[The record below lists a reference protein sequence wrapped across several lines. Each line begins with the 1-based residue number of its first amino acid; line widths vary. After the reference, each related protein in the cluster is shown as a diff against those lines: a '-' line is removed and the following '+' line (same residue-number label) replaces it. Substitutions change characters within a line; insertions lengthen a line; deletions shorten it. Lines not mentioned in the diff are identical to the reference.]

1 MAAILEEPAIREMG
15 GAPTAAFWITMRA
28 GFMVSPTLQPSIVS
42 VVSARGAHGHAPTLP
57 EVAAT
62 FMIAGEGIRAGH
74 DLGSIDM
81 RSIAPTLA
89 KVMKAPFPT
98 AEVPAQEIFSSNR

>member
-1 MAAILEEPAIREMG
+1 
-15 GAPTAAFWITMRA
+15 MRA
-28 GFMVSPTLQPSIVS
+28 GHMLSATLQPSIVS

-62 FMIAGEGIRAGH
+62 FIIAGEGIARGRR
-74 DLGSIDM
+74 LGVIDM

-89 KVMKAPFPT
+89 RVMGVPFPS
-98 AEVPAQEIFSSNR
+98 AESRPQDILTESGSGL

>member
-1 MAAILEEPAIREMG
+1 ML
-15 GAPTAAFWITMRA
+15 
-28 GFMVSPTLQPSIVS
+28 SPTLQPSIVS

-62 FMIAGEGIRAGH
+62 FMIAGSGIRGGH
-74 DLGSIDM
+74 SLGTIDM

-89 KVMKAPFPT
+89 KVMSVPFST
-98 AEVPAQEIFSSNR
+98 AEAPGQDIFSSNR